1 MKIKDIVYTGL
12 FIALITVGAFI
23 KLPISL
29 VPVTLQS
36 MMVILAGL
44 LLKKNYGV
52 LATLIY
58 LMLGLIGFPIFANGG
73 GFAYVLMPSFG
84 YLLGF
89 VLAAWFVGKF
99 KTDNFKTNIVVSIIA
114 LMLIYLVGISY
125 FVVLSLLYY
134 KKTYTIVWLFYYLFV
149 IYIPGDLITVI
160 IANVVFKKIRK
171 II

>member
-12 FIALITVGAFI
+12 FVALITIGAFI

-44 LLKKNYGV
+44 VLKKNYGV

-73 GFAYVLMPSFG
+73 GLAYVIIPSFG

-89 VLAAWFVGKF
+89 VVAAWFVGKF
-99 KTDNFKTNIVVSIIA
+99 KTANFKTNIVVSIMA

-125 FVVLSLLYY
+125 FVVLSSLYY
-134 KKTYTIVWLFYYLFV
+134 KKTYTIVWLFYYLFI
-149 IYIPGDLITVI
+149 IYLPGDLITII